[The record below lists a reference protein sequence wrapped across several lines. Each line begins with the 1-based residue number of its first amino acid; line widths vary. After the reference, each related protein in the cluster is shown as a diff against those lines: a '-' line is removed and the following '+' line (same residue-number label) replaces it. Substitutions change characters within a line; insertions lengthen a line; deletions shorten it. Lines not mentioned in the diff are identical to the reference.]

1 MDEPAIELHG
11 LTRLRAGALERVSI
25 RRRESAITTAA
36 WRLTFEA
43 DQGTGTITR
52 VEAGAGAL
60 HWRGD
65 GVVLG
70 WPVDRLAELYALL
83 TRAVGGDDPGID
95 FQQLG

>member
-1 MDEPAIELHG
+1 MDQPEVELHG
-11 LTRLRAGALERVSI
+11 LTRLRAGALERVPV

-36 WRLTFEA
+36 WRLAVEA

-52 VEAGAGAL
+52 VEGAPGEL

-65 GVVLG
+65 GMLLG
-70 WPVDRLAELYALL
+70 WPADRLAELYALL
-83 TRAVGGDDPGID
+83 TRPVGDDTGID